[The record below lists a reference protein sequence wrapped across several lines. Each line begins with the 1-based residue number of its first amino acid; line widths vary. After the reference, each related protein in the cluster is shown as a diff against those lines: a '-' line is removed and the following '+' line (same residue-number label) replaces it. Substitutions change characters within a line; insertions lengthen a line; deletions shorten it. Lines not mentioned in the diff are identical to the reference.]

1 MRRVRKQKVTQQ
13 RKMRSLVYLTLGSLI
28 FLYISLSL
36 VFGEKGVIKYMKL
49 RSETG
54 TLRAEVDA
62 IRRQNED
69 LSSQIEK
76 LQKNP
81 DLIEELARDELGL
94 TKEGEVI
101 FEFEKGR

>member
-1 MRRVRKQKVTQQ
+1 MHGIRHQKVTQN
-13 RKMRSLVYLTLGSLI
+13 RKIRGLVFLTLGTLI

-36 VFGEKGVIKYMKL
+36 VFGENGLLRFLKL

-54 TLRAEVDA
+54 ALRAEVET
-62 IRRQNED
+62 IRSQNND
-69 LSSQIEK
+69 LSEEIER

-94 TKEGEVI
+94 TKEGEII
-101 FEFEKGR
+101 FKFDDGR

>member
-1 MRRVRKQKVTQQ
+1 MRRVRKQKVTQH

-28 FLYISLSL
+28 FLYISVSL
-36 VFGEKGVIKYMKL
+36 VFGEKGVIRFLKL

-54 TLRAEVDA
+54 ALRAEVDS
-62 IRRQNED
+62 IKRQNDD
-69 LSSQIEK
+69 LSGQIES

-81 DLIEELARDELGL
+81 DMIEELARDELGL